1 MIERQK
7 DAIDKAIM
15 VISTFANHDSARQFG
30 TTAVESQLVACVNL
44 IPGVSSIYQW
54 KGKIEEEAEVI
65 ALMKTSEGKL
75 EALEAFLQEN
85 HPYEEPECIVVP
97 IEAGSTGYLDW
108 IRGAVTDQT
117 ALDKPAT

>member
-7 DAIDKAIM
+7 DAIDKAVM

-30 TTAVESQLVACVNL
+30 TAAVESQLVACVNL

-97 IEAGSTGYLDW
+97 IEAGSTGYLNW
-108 IRGAVTDQT
+108 IRGCLTDQT